1 MAMGV
6 DLLSAAAIF
15 RQGPH
20 GGNVASFL
28 AKSSPAAGLQVNSIA
43 KQ

>member
-15 RQGPH
+15 SQGPH